1 MNRLIKYLTFLLILS
16 NYALAQYNDYD
27 LSLSTNFSY
36 NTTAKIFLNP
46 NAPNILNQ
54 NIFFEIDGI
63 YSYSAELRYRLN
75 DAIILGLSAEYMQ
88 GSAKG
93 RNLNSRQF
101 IVTDGYELYPVEL
114 SIYYFLPFSIED
126 FKFYMGGGLGI
137 YSGTRTREFG
147 NIKFNNVD
155 SEIGYGIQVSVGM
168 DYLIFN
174 DFSVR
179 GETRFRDPDLNITN
193 KYSSDI
199 VVYNGTTHKV
209 TQENITSKLN
219 VDGITFRLGIVYHF
233 ELHN

>member
-1 MNRLIKYLTFLLILS
+1 MKRLIKYSIISLIIS
-16 NYALAQYNDYD
+16 NFAIAQYNGYD

-46 NAPNILNQ
+46 NAPNVLDQ
-54 NIFFEIDGI
+54 NVYFEIDGI
-63 YSYSAELRYRLN
+63 YSYSAELRYRVN

-88 GSAKG
+88 GSEKG

-114 SIYYFLPFSIED
+114 SIFYFLPFSTES

-137 YSGTRTREFG
+137 YYGNRTREFG
-147 NIKFNNVD
+147 NIKFDNVD
-155 SEIGYGIQVSVGM
+155 SDIGYGIQVSVGM

-174 DFSVR
+174 NFSTR
-179 GETRFRDPDLNITN
+179 GEIRFRDPDIKVTN
-193 KYSSDI
+193 KYNDETVI
-199 VVYNGTTHKV
+199 YNGTTYRV

-219 VDGITFRLGIVYHF
+219 VDGITFRIGAVYHF
-233 ELHN
+233 SFLN